1 VEYYTTY
8 PKTPEKRA
16 GNPNFRLDMRA
27 PEGTPFGVTSLPVA
41 LSIMCNDTFCTIVV
55 VQNVQVAHAHAIT
68 SVIFYQGRFRWRN
81 FRLRLRT
88 RSLPVAPPQMWLEL
102 CPYSTIV
109 LQSNYKSCLDIL
121 FNFSL
126 SRVRLFRQSITLNSL
141 QRTTIQKIIDLW
153 IIA

>member
-1 VEYYTTY
+1 V
-8 PKTPEKRA
+8 
-16 GNPNFRLDMRA
+16 GNVFVYMHTKDL
-27 PEGTPFGVTSLPVA
+27 
-41 LSIMCNDTFCTIVV
+41 FC
-55 VQNVQVAHAHAIT
+55 
-68 SVIFYQGRFRWRN
+68 R
-81 FRLRLRT
+81 
-88 RSLPVAPPQMWLEL
+88 L

-153 IIA
+153 IMHTKDLFCRFVAATKDYLFVPTQLCILISARQKSLTIVDSSLIFSIVFFTLLNLF